1 MSQNNSKS
9 KMNWDLTSYF
19 PEFNGPEMK
28 KFKKELKEDIE
39 SIRNE
44 ASSLSSLDTNNQEQ
58 WEKIFLEYEDLTMR
72 YSHLRSYIECLASA
86 DSLNE
91 EHLREEAE
99 MSVLGAEFS
108 KLSSV
113 LLNAVKD
120 TPNEVFDLFTTRD
133 ALKDAS
139 YYLNRVR
146 EESQKRMDP
155 ENEILAADLGVDG
168 LDAWGR
174 LYDTVS
180 SKLEFD
186 MEYPE
191 GKKVRLPISQRRS
204 LMEKPDRRTRKAA
217 FEGGNEAWKSIED
230 VTASALN
237 SIAGTR
243 LTLNRH
249 RGIDHFLD
257 VALFQASISKKT
269 LDAMLEAIYSEIE
282 VPKEILRLKAK
293 TMNREKIAWYDLGA
307 PMDLEFQKKLTWEE
321 AKRLV
326 KNSFS
331 ASYPELGTFV
341 QSVFEKNW
349 IDWEPREGKRP
360 GGFCTG
366 SLLTK
371 ESRIFMTY
379 NETIGDVL
387 TLAHEAGHAFHS
399 YVMREIRPYSH
410 FYPMTL
416 AESASTFG
424 EMILT
429 EGILEDPSIS
439 EAEKTLMLDTE
450 INHGAIY
457 LMDIP
462 VRFEFEKAF
471 YEERQKGEVS
481 VSRLKELMSETQR
494 RIFGDILEDGGEDP
508 YFWAS
513 KLHFYITGVTFYNF
527 PYTFG
532 YLLSRGLFA
541 MFKKEGAHFLPKYE
555 EFLRLTGSDTAENVA
570 KRSIGHDLESP
581 EFWVE
586 SIHTL
591 KEPLNKLKQLL
602 QKIQ

>member
-1 MSQNNSKS
+1 MSTD

-19 PEFNGPEMK
+19 PVFNGPEMK
-28 KFKKELKEDIE
+28 EFKKKLKEDIGSVKE
-39 SIRNE
+39 K
-44 ASSLSSLDTNNQEQ
+44 ASSLSPLDSSNQDE
-58 WEKIFLEYEDLTMR
+58 WEKVFLDCEDLTTR
-72 YSHLRSYIECLASA
+72 YSHLRSYIGCVASA
-86 DSLNE
+86 DSMNE
-91 EHLREEAE
+91 EHLKEEAD

-108 KLSSV
+108 KLSSE
-113 LLNAVKD
+113 LLNSLKNSD
-120 TPNEVFDLFTTRD
+120 D
-133 ALKDAS
+133 ALFNSFTQKPSLSSAS
-139 YYLNRVR
+139 YYLDRMR
-146 EESQKRMDP
+146 EESQRRMDQ
-155 ENEILAADLGVDG
+155 ENEVLAADLGVDG
-168 LDAWGR
+168 IGAWGR

-186 MEYPE
+186 MEYPD
-191 GKKVRLPISQRRS
+191 GKKVRLPMSQRRS
-204 LMEKPDRRTRKAA
+204 LMEKPDRDTRKAA
-217 FEGGNEAWKSIED
+217 FEGGNAAWEGIED

-237 SIAGTR
+237 AIAGTR

-257 VALFQASISKKT
+257 VALFQSAISRKT

-282 VPKEILRLKAK
+282 VPKDILRLKAS
-293 TMNREKIAWYDLGA
+293 TMNRDTVSWHDLGA
-307 PMDLEFQKKLTWEE
+307 PMDLEFKKKLDWDE
-321 AKRLV
+321 AQNLV
-326 KNSFS
+326 RNSFS
-331 ASYPELGTFV
+331 ASYPELGSFV
-341 QSVFEKNW
+341 KSAFEKNW
-349 IDWEPREGKRP
+349 VDWSPREGKRP

-387 TLAHEAGHAFHS
+387 TLAHEAGHAYHS
-399 YVMREIRPYSH
+399 YVMRDIRPYAHS
-410 FYPMTL
+410 YPMTL

-429 EGILEDPSIS
+429 EGILEDSSIS
-439 EAEKTLMLDTE
+439 DDEKILMLDTE

-471 YEERQKGEVS
+471 YEERQNGEVP
-481 VSRLKELMSETQR
+481 VSRLKELMVETQR
-494 RIFGDILEDGGEDP
+494 KIFGDVLEKGGEDP

-513 KLHFYITGVTFYNF
+513 KLHFYITGITFYNF

-541 MFKKEGAHFLPKYE
+541 MFKKEGTDFLSKYE
-555 EFLRLTGSDTAENVA
+555 EFLRLSGSDTAENVA

-581 EFWVE
+581 EFWIE

-591 KEPLNKLKQLL
+591 EEPLNKLKKLL
-602 QKIQ
+602 GK